1 MLFHIIIGDFFIFV
15 LIKICSLTVLH
26 VYVVHADCS
35 SPLPIVT
42 LSTPDDSLHISF
54 SHSSPHFVWSL
65 VDSVVGRQLKMSPPF
80 PESVSVNSKE

>member
-15 LIKICSLTVLH
+15 LIKICSLTVSH
-26 VYVVHADCS
+26 VYIMHADCS
-35 SPLPIVT
+35 SPLPIIT